1 MTKIKKKDRRNA
13 YLFLSP
19 DGIWYSRVMIPP
31 YMRGLFQGRTSY
43 SKSSGTGDIIQA
55 RIFRDAMIAEFNLL
69 REQVKPVTE
78 KRIDTVLTEIKRLR
92 KHVENSPD
100 DFSFSVDACPTLRR
114 LADIYLLK
122 HEAKRKLTTLSKL
135 NKGVELFLEFLNRK
149 DVKLTQV
156 NRTMVTNFIEFA
168 SKERATQTVR
178 HYVANLG
185 MLFDYASARYHD
197 APQVHLN
204 PFRGH
209 KLDTSQSES
218 YQPFTDAELHLLL
231 NALDGELHDLTM
243 LGLYS
248 GARLEELA
256 SLQVTNIIEIGGIK
270 CFDIKEGKNKN
281 AIRVIPIHSK
291 LLAVVERLVIGNHSG
306 YLFYRASTS
315 DRADGKKSFWYSQAF
330 TRARIKALGKNVKNK
345 VFHSLRHNFS
355 TKLDRKEVPE
365 IRANQLLGHEK
376 AKTISYQLYSAGVEI
391 KELKRLIELVEYEG
405 L

>member
-1 MTKIKKKDRRNA
+1 M
-13 YLFLSP
+13 
-19 DGIWYSRVMIPP
+19 
-31 YMRGLFQGRTSY
+31 
-43 SKSSGTGDIIQA
+43 
-55 RIFRDAMIAEFNLL
+55 
-69 REQVKPVTE
+69 
-78 KRIDTVLTEIKRLR
+78 
-92 KHVENSPD
+92 
-100 DFSFSVDACPTLRR
+100 
-114 LADIYLLK
+114 
-122 HEAKRKLTTLSKL
+122 
-135 NKGVELFLEFLNRK
+135 
-149 DVKLTQV
+149 
-156 NRTMVTNFIEFA
+156 
-168 SKERATQTVR
+168 
-178 HYVANLG
+178 
-185 MLFDYASARYHD
+185 
-197 APQVHLN
+197 HLN

-209 KLDTSQSES
+209 KLDTSQSGS

-256 SLQVTNIIEIGGIK
+256 SLQVTNIIEIDGIK

-291 LLAVVERLVIGNHSG
+291 LLAIVERLVIGNHSG

-376 AKTISYQLYSAGVEI
+376 AKTISYQLYSAGAEI
-391 KELKRLIELVEYEG
+391 KELKRLIELVVYEG
-405 L
+405 V